1 MRFFRLGI
9 YVSLFA
15 VSVDGGLD
23 GTWASAVLATIGFV
37 GSAYEVQRALLK
49 ASFK

>member
-15 VSVDGGLD
+15 LSADGGLD
-23 GTWASAVLATIGFV
+23 GTWTSAVLATIGFV
-37 GSAYEVQRALLK
+37 GGAYEVQRAVLR